1 MKGYSVQLHVC
12 MHVHAQSC
20 LTLQP
25 LWTAACQAPLSMGFF
40 RQEYWSGFPF
50 PPPGALPNPEIET
63 VSPAEPP
70 GDPLVCGF
78 VSVNA
83 VLSILLYITDLFLKV
98 NEGFYIYPY

>member
-1 MKGYSVQLHVC
+1 MYTFVNERLLCAVALC
-12 MHVHAQSC
+12 MRVHAQTC

-40 RQEYWSGFPF
+40 RQEYWNGLPF
-50 PPPGALPNPEIET
+50 PPPGALPNPAIEP

-70 GDPLVCGF
+70 GNPLVCGF
-78 VSVNA
+78 ISVNS

-98 NEGFYIYPY
+98 N